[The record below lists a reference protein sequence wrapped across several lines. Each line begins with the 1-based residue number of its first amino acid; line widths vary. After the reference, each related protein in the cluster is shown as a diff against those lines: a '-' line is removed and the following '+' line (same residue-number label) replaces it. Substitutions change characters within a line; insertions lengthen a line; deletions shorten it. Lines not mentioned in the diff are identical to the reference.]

1 MRRKRCGNQENMIKG
16 FETQRDGLYQQSGKK
31 KPIMGRRI
39 VGIISALSVLVFMQI
54 FVHRSEAFEVS
65 VFEKSYNV
73 RLCYKSNT
81 IKGRY
86 FQPEPDNGKPLLVL
100 VHGATYGKWM
110 WGVPGYSWIDFFV
123 AQFGYPVLAID
134 RLGYGDSSHPY
145 GDILTSRGQVHSLKQ
160 FLFQV
165 RQEEDSQRQIIWI
178 GHSMGALLGNMIAG
192 ESHLIDGLI
201 TIGWIHGQ
209 KTQVGPP
216 LFELLKDDYITWT
229 DEERT
234 IAFYYLE
241 GAVQEIVDYDNSQAY
256 SMPRGSILSFLDPDR
271 FVIKLIN
278 VPVLL
283 AAGEYDALWVDIDL
297 EAEAAL
303 FEKAT
308 VTTFLQSDA
317 GHTCMLHLTYQSL
330 LDVIDNWMEENF

>member
-1 MRRKRCGNQENMIKG
+1 MRRKRCGKQENTIKG
-16 FETQRDGLYQQSGKK
+16 FETQRDGLYHQSGKK
-31 KPIMGRRI
+31 KTIMGRRI

-86 FQPEPDNGKPLLVL
+86 FQPESDNGKPLLVL

-110 WGVPGYSWIDFFV
+110 WDVPGYSWADFFV
-123 AQFGYPVLAID
+123 AQLGYPVLVID
-134 RLGYGDSSHPY
+134 RLGYGDSSHPN
-145 GDILTSRGQVHSLKQ
+145 GDILTPRGQVHSLKQ
-160 FLFQV
+160 FLCQV
-165 RQEEDSQRQIIWI
+165 RQEDSERQIIWI

-192 ESHLIDGLI
+192 ESYLIDGLI
-201 TIGWIHGQ
+201 TIGWIHAQ

-216 LFELLKDDYITWT
+216 LFEILKGDYVTWT

-234 IAFYYLE
+234 TAFYYLE
-241 GAVQEIVDYDNSQAY
+241 GAAQEIVDYDNSQAC
-256 SMPRGSILSFLDPDR
+256 SMPRGSILSFLNPDR
-271 FVIKLIN
+271 FVISLIDI
-278 VPVLL
+278 PVLL
-283 AAGEYDALWVDIDL
+283 VDGEYDALWVDIDL

-303 FEKAT
+303 FKNAS
-308 VTTFLQSDA
+308 VTTYLQSDA

-330 LDVIDNWMEENF
+330 FDVIDNWMEQNF